1 MGLLKRGAALV
12 TIFINIDN
20 VGEFNQR
27 VTSQFFPDLWNM
39 ILWLTLRIE
48 REVLA
53 SRRRRRRVEHGIILL
68 LLVSS
73 PGFTMLNS
81 LRFSKCRV
89 F

>member
-1 MGLLKRGAALV
+1 MV

-53 SRRRRRRVEHGIILL
+53 SRRRRRVEHGIILL

-73 PGFTMLNS
+73 PGFTTLNS
-81 LRFSKCRV
+81 LRLSKCRV